1 MAPVRLSDRTDFVSI
16 VEHWPNPPVPFHVA
30 LPARRM
36 FEYDLRRYVRMAM
49 GGRSYLIAGHRGAGK
64 TSLVIDSVEAVRRE
78 VIGQSVG
85 RQKSALNAGPFR
97 RPLLVRLYGPS
108 LLNPDFV
115 EPGDAKKP
123 NDPAEK
129 ETADVRQVLVQITLA
144 LYRALAQEVVSGYT
158 AHAQANAR
166 AGKPGT
172 DHAERAAKL
181 ALALDAGA
189 DPKVLRQ
196 MWQAI
201 GRLQNGVLWPP
212 DADATLSLQQMDG
225 QGLREIVALVTAGQA
240 FQVCSGSVTY
250 AQKEHNGF
258 EHEETAKSENRWAT
272 QAKTV
277 RDTVD
282 KSARLAT
289 VGLAAATGVG
299 VHVASHSDS
308 FPIWPLLSA
317 GLVWLLGNWSL
328 SFSSSTTRKS
338 NDSLEYSFIRKP
350 DASTLER
357 DLPLVISRTREA
369 GLTPVFLIDELDK
382 VTGNGMAEIKTIMR
396 RLKHLVADFGFFCF
410 LVNRH
415 CFGEIEREIRD
426 RIYPE
431 AHTLFSTRI
440 LLYPDPLA
448 TIRYIIAQIEI
459 ESNERNAERARLILS
474 LNLAYQSQL
483 NLNDLSREMAQSG
496 EGDPGALGTPE
507 DWLTEPRLILAA
519 VQLAIMATL
528 QGSSLQG
535 RMRSDPT
542 FAHRVF
548 DTAYFI
554 PRRWRQVY
562 DQTNRA
568 KGGDD
573 GLADRDYLIDCSAEA
588 LRTYLLSREQ
598 PEIRDGT
605 ARSPRYLRGGESHES
620 GEGRTIGDG
629 DLESLHKCLKQV
641 IGYLLAPASI
651 PDTGAFGASAFGF
664 QHWEGVIGSRLPI
677 FRAAGHDQLR
687 AEYTPEGDEIEF
699 RLTPEISDN
708 IVAAHLNIKAIRDL
722 LAKCGTS
729 FDDLYRLPLGI
740 SLNDARAQGLIAVFS
755 RTDLDKVPEDELRD
769 RYAEWLKFKQE
780 FSRASRKVAA
790 LAMLLWQCPRV
801 SGDSTWSSASLERI
815 SRLIPFD
822 LDVEEWPGFQDGLLT
837 PPDAGEPASTNAI
850 NTFKRRL
857 GRTKRVDV
865 EFDPTR
871 SETLAADLRD
881 WLDGGSDRIV
891 TSLEDLYRATM
902 PRSLLAIMRCD
913 PAAMTNAEWSQLAI
927 AALFERDSG
936 QTRPL
941 SIGVAALRALC
952 VGRQYLWRLVG
963 PGNEDGLSRIGWLD
977 GTGGP
982 DLELARE
989 IVDAANDGLAASLL
1003 ITEAPNAITQAPPSQ
1018 GVKPVF
1024 ILLGAGSAR
1033 HTNSLAMLRNCGVI
1047 DAIGTV

>member
-1 MAPVRLSDRTDFVSI
+1 MRLIDKTDFVQT
-16 VEHWPNPPVPFHVA
+16 VEGWPEPPAPFHVA

-78 VIGQSVG
+78 VISQSVG
-85 RQKSALNAGPFR
+85 RQKSALHPGPFR

-115 EPGDAKKP
+115 ESTDARTP
-123 NDPAEK
+123 QDPAEK
-129 ETADVRQVLVQITLA
+129 ETAAVRQVLVQITLA
-144 LYRALAQEVVSGYT
+144 LYRALAQEVVAGYSAH
-158 AHAQANAR
+158 AHAQAR
-166 AGKPGT
+166 TGKSGS

-196 MWQAI
+196 MWRAI

-212 DADATLSLQQMDG
+212 NADTTLSLQQMDG

-250 AQKEHNGF
+250 AQTERNGLD
-258 EHEETAKSENRWAT
+258 HEETTKSDTRWAT

-289 VGLAAATGVG
+289 IALAAATGVG
-299 VHVASHSDS
+299 VHAASHGDKATV
-308 FPIWPLLSA
+308 WPLLSA
-317 GLVWLLGNWSL
+317 GLVWLLGNLTL
-328 SFSSSTTRKS
+328 SFSSKTTRKT

-357 DLPLVISRTREA
+357 DLPLVISRAREA

-448 TIRYIIAQIEI
+448 TIRFIIEQIEI
-459 ESNERNAERARLILS
+459 DSDERNARRARLILA

-496 EGDPGALGTPE
+496 ADGPGTPGTPE
-507 DWLTEPRLILAA
+507 QWLTEPRQILAT
-519 VQLAIMATL
+519 VQVAIMAAM
-528 QGSSLQG
+528 QSGSLQA
-535 RMRSDPT
+535 RMHSDPT

-568 KGGDD
+568 KSGDD
-573 GLADRDYLIDCSAEA
+573 GLADRDYLIDCSPAA
-588 LRTYLLSREQ
+588 LRDYLLSREQ
-598 PEIRDGT
+598 PEARDGT
-605 ARSPRYLRGGESHES
+605 VPKPRYLQGGEDH
-620 GEGRTIGDG
+620 EGRTIGDG
-629 DLESLHKCLKQV
+629 DLESLHKWLKQV
-641 IGYLLAPASI
+641 IGYLLAPGSI
-651 PDTGAFGASAFGF
+651 PDTGALAASAFGF
-664 QHWEGVIGSRLPI
+664 PDWQAVIGNRPPI
-677 FRAAGHDQLR
+677 FQAAGADHLR

-699 RLTPEISDN
+699 RLTPEIREN
-708 IVAAHLNIKAIRDL
+708 IVAAHLNLKAINDL
-722 LAKCGTS
+722 LVKCGTS
-729 FDDLYRLPLGI
+729 FDDIYRLPLGI
-740 SLNDARAQGLIAVFS
+740 SVNDMRAQSLIGSFS

-769 RYAEWLKFKQE
+769 HYAEWLKFKQE
-780 FSRASRKVAA
+780 YGRASRKVAA
-790 LAMLLWQCPRV
+790 LAMLLWHLPRI
-801 SGDSTWSSASLERI
+801 SGDGTWKSATLERI

-822 LDVEEWPGFQDGLLT
+822 LDVEEWPGFHEGRLS
-837 PPDAGEPASTNAI
+837 PPDAGDCASTNAI
-850 NTFKRRL
+850 KAFKTRL
-857 GRTKRVDV
+857 GKTTKATVDI
-865 EFDPTR
+865 DPKR
-871 SETLAADLRD
+871 AETLAMELRD

-891 TSLEDLYRATM
+891 TSLADLFSATIN
-902 PRSLLAIMRCD
+902 RSLLSIIRCD
-913 PAAMTNAEWSQLAI
+913 PALMTNAEWSQLAI
-927 AALFERDSG
+927 ATMITRDSG
-936 QTRPL
+936 QTRSL
-941 SIGVAALRALC
+941 SFGVAALRALG
-952 VGRQYLWRLVG
+952 VGRQHLRRLFG
-963 PGNEDGLSRIGWLD
+963 ADNGDGLNRIGSID
-977 GTGGP
+977 ATNSA
-982 DLELARE
+982 DIDLARE
-989 IVDAANDGLAASLL
+989 IVEAANDGLAASLL
-1003 ITEAPNAITQAPPSQ
+1003 ITDAPNAITLASPSTD
-1018 GVKPVF
+1018 VKPVF
-1024 ILLGAGSAR
+1024 ILQGAGSAQL
-1033 HTNSLAMLRNCGVI
+1033 TSSLAMLRNCGVI